1 VLLRLD
7 PDGGKGIVAWT
18 LSGAGSSE
26 VDGLAVAPPADP
38 DAAAKAPFRHANG
51 VTAVDHLV
59 VLTDDLDRTAEA
71 LESAG
76 APLRRTREADSPFGP
91 VRQGFYRLGEVILE
105 AVEPRSAGSGGGGAR
120 LWGITFTTAD
130 LDRCARLLGGRLGRI
145 RAAVQPGRRI
155 APVRREAGLGV
166 AVAFITPGERGVAQ

>member
-7 PDGGKGIVAWT
+7 PGAGEGIVAWT
-18 LSGAGSSE
+18 LSGAGSPE

-38 DAAAKAPFRHANG
+38 DAAAKAPLQHANG
-51 VTAVDHLV
+51 VAVIDHV
-59 VLTDDLDRTAEA
+59 VILTDDLGRTAEA
-71 LESAG
+71 LEGAG

-91 VRQGFYRLGEVILE
+91 VRQGFFRLGEVILE
-105 AVEPRSAGSGGGGAR
+105 AVEPRSAGSGAGGAR
-120 LWGITFTTAD
+120 FWGITFATAD
-130 LDRCARLLGGRLGRI
+130 LDRCAKLLGDRLGRI

-166 AVAFITPGERGVAQ
+166 ALAFITPGERGVAP